1 MDTLAYPHDQR
12 ALTERLERER
22 GEIIPW
28 VFHRD
33 GAPIVSFYGSWRA
46 ACRLAGCPGRLL
58 HDFGAPPCAISC
70 GAGVPESI
78 AMKITGHKTRSVF
91 DRDDITS
98 EEDRR
103 EAVRLLSAHLAAG
116 NGKIVGKAA

>member
-1 MDTLAYPHDQR
+1 VRNLV
-12 ALTERLERER
+12 R
-22 GEIIPW
+22 G
-28 VFHRD
+28 R
-33 GAPIVSFYGSWRA
+33 R
-46 ACRLAGCPGRLL
+46 
-58 HDFGAPPCAISC
+58 
-70 GAGVPESI
+70 AGVDRDE
-78 AMKITGHKTRSVF
+78 ITGHKTRSVF